1 MEPWPWSVFS
11 VVVCG
16 GLGVLIAQRLHSP
29 TGVLMA
35 LAGSAILLALV
46 GWVFRR
52 KCPRCQG
59 LGLQG
64 RPEQP
69 PPKCHRCGYN
79 LTGLSAPRCPEC
91 GCAIGFDKTFE
102 ELGLT
107 EEETRTAID
116 RPRPKRS

>member
-1 MEPWPWSVFS
+1 MAPWPRPIFA

-16 GLGVLIAQRLHSP
+16 GLGVLIAQRLQSP
-29 TGVLMA
+29 AGVLMT
-35 LAGSAILLALV
+35 LAGGAILLTLL
-46 GWVFRR
+46 GRVFRR

-59 LGLQG
+59 RGLQG
-64 RPEQP
+64 RPEEP
-69 PPKCHRCGYN
+69 PAKCRRCGYN

-91 GCAIGFDKTFE
+91 GCVIGFDKTFE

-116 RPRPKRS
+116 RPRPRRS